1 MRDIKPLMLPK
12 LAAARN
18 PQADSP
24 TCDERYPDSSFS
36 ASECSTPLSQT
47 FSTID
52 HVRHSSSLS
61 SLSSSPPS
69 SHEHLDSM
77 TSSSKLPRL
86 PEDPMEGPFASDLD
100 DDEEI
105 EGKLGSWCLCSVA
118 EGCPHGASRTST
130 STPSL
135 ASPAFEF
142 ADNPFSD
149 DGESR
154 SLPRRRRSGD
164 SPASIASR
172 VGERFPSLTRKW
184 KDRRTT
190 SGLSRETTRAS
201 TPSGGRSSRASST
214 AGSVMPPSVNT
225 SQTELPQSPARSF
238 VEHDDER
245 TPTSPVDILRPDVET
260 DPIDRERL
268 ASTPLLPP
276 LMCGQLASSEKN
288 WQSPLQSPTVA
299 DSNATFSAMNS
310 PLGTPQAPHMQ
321 TPPLSTKPSIASFRH
336 GRPSPMVPS
345 SDIPPMTISDEDSE
359 QDEWAEKLG
368 HANFTILPKPYR
380 PAVCDRAARRELFT
394 NWELARLNF
403 TKHLVRTG
411 EHFGATSK
419 TYRLT
424 EQKWAEVDSQWKKF
438 HDDAVACAAEDGLDF
453 ATGPTPSE
461 PPPLMT
467 LPALE
472 DPKKPGQ
479 FPKLG
484 DEDIVGPMVQAA
496 ARNLPHNR
504 SSKKANWVKFFSDI
518 KSPGTFF
525 GRSAQPVG
533 VSAGSR

>member
-1 MRDIKPLMLPK
+1 MSLQYVARRNLFFLPS
-12 LAAARN
+12 LAN
-18 PQADSP
+18 
-24 TCDERYPDSSFS
+24 
-36 ASECSTPLSQT
+36 
-47 FSTID
+47 
-52 HVRHSSSLS
+52 V
-61 SLSSSPPS
+61 PS
-69 SHEHLDSM
+69 GVS
-77 TSSSKLPRL
+77 
-86 PEDPMEGPFASDLD
+86 
-100 DDEEI
+100 
-105 EGKLGSWCLCSVA
+105 
-118 EGCPHGASRTST
+118 EGCPHGDSRTST
-130 STPSL
+130 STSSL

-142 ADNPFSD
+142 IDNPFGD

-164 SPASIASR
+164 SPASISSR

-184 KDRRTT
+184 KDRRTA

-214 AGSVMPPSVNT
+214 AGSVIPPSVNT
-225 SQTELPQSPARSF
+225 SQTELPPSPARSF

-245 TPTSPVDILRPDVET
+245 TPTEPVDILRPNGKT

-276 LMCGQLASSEKN
+276 LMCGQTALSEKD

-299 DSNATFSAMNS
+299 DSSATFSAMNS
-310 PLGTPQAPHMQ
+310 PLGTPQAPNTQ

-336 GRPSPMVPS
+336 GRLSPLVPS
-345 SDIPPMTISDEDSE
+345 SDIPPMTISNEDNE

-368 HANFTILPKPYR
+368 HANFTILPEPYR
-380 PAVCDRAARRELFT
+380 PEVCDRAACRELFT
-394 NWELARLNF
+394 NWELARRNF

-411 EHFGATSK
+411 EHFGVTSK

-438 HDDAVACAAEDGLDF
+438 HEEAAVCAAENGLDF

-461 PPPLMT
+461 PPPLMA

-525 GRSAQPVG
+525 GRPAQPLG

>member
-1 MRDIKPLMLPK
+1 MRDLKPLMLPK
-12 LAAARN
+12 LASVRN
-18 PQADSP
+18 PLADSP
-24 TCDERYPDSSFS
+24 TADPDSSFS

-47 FSTID
+47 FSTNG

-69 SHEHLDSM
+69 SYEHLDSM
-77 TSSSKLPRL
+77 TASSKLPRL
-86 PEDPMEGPFASDLD
+86 PEDPLEGPFASDPDD
-100 DDEEI
+100 DDEV

-118 EGCPHGASRTST
+118 EGCPHGDSRTSY

-142 ADNPFSD
+142 ADSSFAD

-154 SLPRRRRSGD
+154 YFPRRRRSGD
-164 SPASIASR
+164 SPASISSR

-184 KDRRTT
+184 KDRRP

-214 AGSVMPPSVNT
+214 AGSVVASVNA
-225 SQTELPQSPARSF
+225 SQTDLPQSPARSS
-238 VEHDDER
+238 VDEL
-245 TPTSPVDILRPDVET
+245 TPTSPVDIVRPSVDA

-276 LMCGQLASSEKN
+276 VMCGKLASSEKD

-310 PLGTPQAPHMQ
+310 PLGTPQAPTMQ
-321 TPPLSTKPSIASFRH
+321 TPPLSTRPSIASFRH
-336 GRPSPMVPS
+336 GRPGGMVPS
-345 SDIPPMTISDEDSE
+345 SDIPPMTISDDDSE

-368 HANFTILPKPYR
+368 HANFTILPKPYL
-380 PAVCDRAARRELFT
+380 PDVCDRAACRELFA
-394 NWELARLNF
+394 NWERARLNF

-438 HDDAVACAAEDGLDF
+438 HDAAVACATDDGLDH

-496 ARNLPHNR
+496 ARNLPR
-504 SSKKANWVKFFSDI
+504 SSKKASWARFLSDI

-525 GRSAQPVG
+525 ARPAQPI
-533 VSAGSR
+533 GSR

>member
-1 MRDIKPLMLPK
+1 MRDLKPLMLPK
-12 LAAARN
+12 LAPARN
-18 PQADSP
+18 PLADSP
-24 TCDERYPDSSFS
+24 TADERACQAYPDSSFS

-47 FSTID
+47 FSTNG

-69 SHEHLDSM
+69 SYEHLDSM
-77 TSSSKLPRL
+77 TGSSKLPRL
-86 PEDPMEGPFASDLD
+86 PEDPSEGPFASDPD

-118 EGCPHGASRTST
+118 EGCPHGDSRTSY

-135 ASPAFEF
+135 TSPTFDF
-142 ADNPFSD
+142 ADGPFGE
-149 DGESR
+149 DGESKYF
-154 SLPRRRRSGD
+154 PRRRRSGD
-164 SPASIASR
+164 SPASISSR

-184 KDRRTT
+184 KDRRTP
-190 SGLSRETTRAS
+190 SGLSRETTRTS

-214 AGSVMPPSVNT
+214 AGSVVPSVNASLT
-225 SQTELPQSPARSF
+225 DLPQSPTRSSL
-238 VEHDDER
+238 ERDDEL
-245 TPTSPVDILRPDVET
+245 TPTSPIDIVSPRAEADDALE
-260 DPIDRERL
+260 RERL

-276 LMCGQLASSEKN
+276 VMCGNLASSEKD

-310 PLGTPQAPHMQ
+310 PLGTPQAPMMQ
-321 TPPLSTKPSIASFRH
+321 TPPLSTRPSIASFRH
-336 GRPSPMVPS
+336 GRPGGMVPS
-345 SDIPPMTISDEDSE
+345 SDIPPMTISDDDSE

-368 HANFTILPKPYR
+368 HANFTILPKPYM
-380 PAVCDRAARRELFT
+380 PEVCDRAAYRELFA
-394 NWELARLNF
+394 NWERARLNF

-438 HDDAVACAAEDGLDF
+438 HDAAVACATGDGLDH
-453 ATGPTPSE
+453 ANGPTPSE

-484 DEDIVGPMVQAA
+484 DEDVVGPMVQAA
-496 ARNLPHNR
+496 ARNLPR
-504 SSKKANWVKFFSDI
+504 SSKKASWAKFLSDI

-525 GRSAQPVG
+525 ARPNQPIG
-533 VSAGSR
+533 VGSR

>member
-1 MRDIKPLMLPK
+1 MRDLKPLMLPK
-12 LAAARN
+12 LAPARD
-18 PQADSP
+18 PLTDSP
-24 TCDERYPDSSFS
+24 TADERACQLYPDSSFS

-47 FSTID
+47 FSTNG

-69 SHEHLDSM
+69 SYEHLDSM

-86 PEDPMEGPFASDLD
+86 PEDPLEGPFASDPDD
-100 DDEEI
+100 DDEV

-118 EGCPHGASRTST
+118 EGCPHGDSRTAH

-135 ASPAFEF
+135 TSPVFEF
-142 ADNPFSD
+142 ADGPFGD

-154 SLPRRRRSGD
+154 YSPRRRRSGD
-164 SPASIASR
+164 SPASISSR

-184 KDRRTT
+184 KDRRTP

-201 TPSGGRSSRASST
+201 TPSGGRSSRASSN
-214 AGSVMPPSVNT
+214 AGSVVPSVNA
-225 SQTELPQSPARSF
+225 SLTELPQSPARSSI
-238 VEHDDER
+238 ERDDEL
-245 TPTSPVDILRPDVET
+245 TPTSPIDIVRPREDDDDAME
-260 DPIDRERL
+260 RERL

-276 LMCGQLASSEKN
+276 VMCGKVASSEKD

-310 PLGTPQAPHMQ
+310 PLGTPQAPMMQ
-321 TPPLSTKPSIASFRH
+321 TPPLSTRPSIASFRH
-336 GRPSPMVPS
+336 GRPGGMVPS
-345 SDIPPMTISDEDSE
+345 SDIPPMTISDDDSE

-368 HANFTILPKPYR
+368 HANFTILPKPYM
-380 PAVCDRAARRELFT
+380 PDVCDGAAYRELFA
-394 NWELARLNF
+394 NWERARLNF

-438 HDDAVACAAEDGLDF
+438 HDAAVACATWDGLDH

-496 ARNLPHNR
+496 ARSLPR
-504 SSKKANWVKFFSDI
+504 SSKKASWAKFLSDI

-525 GRSAQPVG
+525 ARPNQQIG
-533 VSAGSR
+533 VGSR